1 MEITI
6 QKPHKTEYYF
16 KGEITLD
23 MKYEYTLVKSVTAE
37 GTIYGVSA
45 QLSKEESDT
54 SDWSEIKQK
63 FVENI
68 IRKHY
73 ETHGAE

>member
-23 MKYEYTLVKSVTAE
+23 MKYEYTLAKSVTAE
-37 GTIYGVSA
+37 GTVYGVSA
-45 QLSKEESDT
+45 QLSKDESDT
-54 SDWSEIKQK
+54 SDWSETKQK

-73 ETHGAE
+73 ETYGAE

>member
-16 KGEITLD
+16 NGEITLD
-23 MKYEYTLVKSVTAE
+23 MKYEYILLKVVSAS
-37 GTIYGVSA
+37 GTTYGVSA
-45 QLSKEESDT
+45 SISQDEEDV
-54 SDWSEIKQK
+54 SDWSEAKQK

-73 ETHGAE
+73 ETYGAE

>member
-23 MKYEYTLVKSVTAE
+23 VKYEYTLCKSVTAD

-45 QLSKEESDT
+45 QLSKDETDT
-54 SDWSEIKQK
+54 SDWSETKQK

-73 ETHGAE
+73 ETYGAE

>member
-16 KGEITLD
+16 KGQIILD
-23 MKYEYTLVKSVTAE
+23 MKYDYTLAKSVTAE

-45 QLSKEESDT
+45 QVSTEETDT
-54 SDWSEIKQK
+54 SDWSETKQK

>member
-23 MKYEYTLVKSVTAE
+23 MKYEYTLAKSVTAE

-45 QLSKEESDT
+45 QLSKDESDT
-54 SDWSEIKQK
+54 SDWSETKQK

-73 ETHGAE
+73 ETYGAE

>member
-23 MKYEYTLVKSVTAE
+23 MKYEYTLAKSVTAD

-45 QLSKEESDT
+45 QISKDESDA
-54 SDWSEIKQK
+54 SDWSEAKQK
-63 FVENI
+63 FIENI

-73 ETHGAE
+73 ETYGAE

>member
-6 QKPHKTEYYF
+6 DKPHKTEYYF

-23 MKYEYTLVKSVTAE
+23 MKYEYILLKEVSAS
-37 GTIYGVSA
+37 GTIYGVNA
-45 QLSKEESDT
+45 QLSKDESDT
-54 SDWSEIKQK
+54 SDWSETKQK

-73 ETHGAE
+73 ETYGAE

>member
-23 MKYEYTLVKSVTAE
+23 MKYEYTLAKSVTAD

-45 QLSKEESDT
+45 QLSKEESDA
-54 SDWSEIKQK
+54 SDWNETKQK

-73 ETHGAE
+73 ETYGAE

>member
-6 QKPHKTEYYF
+6 EKPHKTEYYF

-23 MKYEYTLVKSVTAE
+23 MKYEYTLAKSVTAE

-45 QLSKEESDT
+45 QLSKDESDT
-54 SDWSEIKQK
+54 SDWSETKQK

-73 ETHGAE
+73 ETYGAE

>member
-16 KGEITLD
+16 KGEIILD
-23 MKYEYTLVKSVTAE
+23 MKYEYTLFKTVSEKGTA
-37 GTIYGVSA
+37 YGVEAHPS
-45 QLSKEESDT
+45 SDET
-54 SDWSEIKQK
+54 SWEGWDEIKKK
-63 FVENI
+63 FVQDI

-73 ETHGAE
+73 ETYGAE

>member
-23 MKYEYTLVKSVTAE
+23 MKYEYTLAKSVTAE

-45 QLSKEESDT
+45 QPSKDESDA
-54 SDWSEIKQK
+54 SDWSETKQK

-73 ETHGAE
+73 ETYGAE

>member
-6 QKPHKTEYYF
+6 QKPYKTEYYF

-23 MKYEYTLVKSVTAE
+23 MKYEYTLAKSVTAD

-45 QLSKEESDT
+45 QLSKEESDA
-54 SDWSEIKQK
+54 SDWNETKQK

-73 ETHGAE
+73 ETYGAE

>member
-23 MKYEYTLVKSVTAE
+23 MKYDYTLIKSVTAE

-45 QLSKEESDT
+45 QLSKEESDK
-54 SDWSEIKQK
+54 SDWSEAKQK

-73 ETHGAE
+73 QTHGAE

>member
-16 KGEITLD
+16 KGQITLD
-23 MKYEYTLVKSVTAE
+23 MKYDYTLAKSVTE
-37 GTIYGVSA
+37 SGTIYGVDAHPS
-45 QLSKEESDT
+45 SEESNWNGWD
-54 SDWSEIKQK
+54 EIKKNFIQD
-63 FVENI
+63 I

-73 ETHGAE
+73 ETYGAE

>member
-23 MKYEYTLVKSVTAE
+23 MKYEYTLAKSVTAE

-45 QLSKEESDT
+45 QLSKDESDT
-54 SDWSEIKQK
+54 SDWSEAKQK

>member
-16 KGEITLD
+16 KGEIILD
-23 MKYEYTLVKSVTAE
+23 MKYEYTLAKSVTSE
-37 GTIYGVSA
+37 GTIYGVNA

-54 SDWSEIKQK
+54 SDWNEMKQK

>member
-45 QLSKEESDT
+45 QLSKDESDT
-54 SDWSEIKQK
+54 SDWSEAKQK

-73 ETHGAE
+73 ETYGAE

>member
-23 MKYEYTLVKSVTAE
+23 VKYEYTLCKSVTAE

-45 QLSKEESDT
+45 HLSLDETDT
-54 SDWSEIKQK
+54 SDWSETKQK
-63 FVENI
+63 FVQDI

-73 ETHGAE
+73 ETYGAE